1 MSVRGAGS
9 DFGGAIELKNGLL
22 TALAAACFL
31 LPPARA
37 EWRPVEKI
45 VTYAVSGKTG
55 IDLYRSIGENGPK
68 VGVGRVIAYTD
79 FDLKWSRDYRPRSG
93 GCVLASA
100 KPFLTITY
108 RLPKVSGELPPGVE
122 RLWEAFAA
130 GVEKHER
137 VHGEIILDMVKK
149 IEAVSVG
156 LTVPDDPD
164 CKKIRQVLTKKL
176 GELSQEQR
184 RKSREFDRKEMS
196 DGGNVHQLVLRLVNG
211 G

>member
-1 MSVRGAGS
+1 MKLVWLLAIASVSALS
-9 DFGGAIELKNGLL
+9 PAI
-22 TALAAACFL
+22 
-31 LPPARA
+31 ARA
-37 EWRPVEKI
+37 DWKPAEKI
-45 VTYAVSGKTG
+45 VTYPVSGKTG
-55 IDLYRSIGENGPK
+55 IELYRSIGENGPK

-79 FDLKWSRDYRPRSG
+79 FDLKWSRDYQPRNG

-108 RLPKVSGELPPGVE
+108 RLPKVSGKLPPE
-122 RLWEAFAA
+122 TQRLWEIFIA

-156 LTVPDDPD
+156 LTTSNDPA
-164 CKKIRQVLTKKL
+164 CQKIREVLTQKL
-176 GELSQEQR
+176 GQLSQEQR
-184 RKSREFDRKEMS
+184 RKSREFDRIEMS

>member
-1 MSVRGAGS
+1 MRAG
-9 DFGGAIELKNGLL
+9 
-22 TALAAACFL
+22 LAAVAVLIAL
-31 LPPARA
+31 LPGAARA
-37 EWRPVEKI
+37 DWKPAEKI
-45 VTYAVSGKTG
+45 VTYPVSGRTG

-68 VGVGRVIAYTD
+68 VGIGRVIAYTD
-79 FDLKWSRDYRPRSG
+79 FDLKWSRDYQKRNG

-100 KPFLTITY
+100 RPFLTITH
-108 RLPKVSGELPPGVE
+108 RLPKVSGELPAE
-122 RLWEAFAA
+122 TQRLWKAFIA

-149 IEAVSVG
+149 IEAFSVG

-164 CKKIRQVLTKKL
+164 CQKIRAVLTKKL

-184 RKSREFDRKEMS
+184 QKSRAFDRAEMS

-211 G
+211 E